1 MNRGAGTR
9 CDDLLLPYLA
19 AGGEAESEAALEH
32 LILQHAQPLI
42 KEIVAFKLRATSP
55 PRVAR
60 ESREEVDEV
69 TGKVLVR
76 LIRTLRDYKSSPRA
90 EPIASLRGYV
100 AAMAYNASDEY
111 LRRKYP
117 RRHSLKNRLRY
128 VLTHAP
134 GLELW
139 EGDNRRALCGLT
151 RWGRPKGA
159 GAGTLRAGL
168 DEYLG
173 RRFPGASPARLNPAE
188 LVAAILEFTDSPVEL
203 DELVRAV
210 AEVTGVRD
218 APARS
223 EQEAAAR
230 GELPQPSSDPRGALD
245 DALDRRARLC
255 ATWEEILRLPPR
267 QRAALLLNLR
277 EEGGGAAVALLPL
290 LRVATMR
297 QIAEALGMSAE
308 ELADVWGR
316 LPLEDAAIG
325 ERLGATRQQV
335 ANLRKC
341 ARERLARRL
350 RAAGRG

>member
-1 MNRGAGTR
+1 MNLGAGTQS
-9 CDDLLLPYLA
+9 DDLLLPFIGA
-19 AGGEAESEAALEH
+19 CSEAESEAALEH
-32 LILQHAQPLI
+32 LVLTHAQPLI
-42 KEIVAFKLRATSP
+42 REVVGFKLRATS
-55 PRVAR
+55 RWRGAGDD
-60 ESREEVDEV
+60 REEVDEV
-69 TGKVLVR
+69 AGEVLVR
-76 LIRTLRDYKSSPRA
+76 LLRTLRDYKSSQRA

-100 AAMAYNASDEY
+100 AAMAYNASDQY

-139 EGDNRRALCGLT
+139 EGENQKVLCGLT
-151 RWGRPKGA
+151 SWGHPKAA
-159 GAGTLRAGL
+159 GAETLREGL

-173 RRFPGASPARLNPAE
+173 RRFPGVSPARLNPSE
-188 LVAAILEFTDSPVEL
+188 LVAAVLGFVDSPLEL
-203 DELVRAV
+203 DELVRVV

-218 APARS
+218 ARPRS
-223 EQEAAAR
+223 EQEVSVR
-230 GELPQPSSDPRGALD
+230 GDMPQPPSDPRGALD
-245 DALDRRARLC
+245 DTLDRRARLC
-255 ATWEEILRLPPR
+255 RTWEEILLLPPR

-297 QIAEALGMSAE
+297 QIAEALGMPAE
-308 ELADVWGR
+308 ELAEVWGR

-350 RAAGRG
+350 RAAGAG

>member
-1 MNRGAGTR
+1 MNPGAGTQS
-9 CDDLLLPYLA
+9 DALLLPFIG
-19 AGGEAESEAALEH
+19 AGSEAESEAALEH
-32 LILQHAQPLI
+32 LVLTHAQPLI
-42 KEIVAFKLRATSP
+42 REVVGFKLRATSWW
-55 PRVAR
+55 RGAGDD
-60 ESREEVDEV
+60 REEVDEV
-69 TGKVLVR
+69 SGEVLVR
-76 LIRTLRDYKSSPRA
+76 LIRTLRDYKSSQRA

-134 GLELW
+134 GLEQW
-139 EGDNRRALCGLT
+139 EGENHKVLCGLT
-151 RWGRPKGA
+151 SWGRPKAA
-159 GAGTLRAGL
+159 GAETLREGL
-168 DEYLG
+168 VEYLG
-173 RRFPGASPARLNPAE
+173 RRFPGVSPPRLNPAE
-188 LVAAILEFTDSPVEL
+188 LVAAVLGFVDSPLEL
-203 DELVRAV
+203 DELVRVV

-218 APARS
+218 ARPRS
-223 EQEAAAR
+223 EQEVSVR
-230 GELPQPSSDPRGALD
+230 GEMPQPPSDPRGALD

-255 ATWEEILRLPPR
+255 RTWEEILLLPPR

-290 LRVATMR
+290 LRVATML

-308 ELADVWGR
+308 ELAEVWGR
-316 LPLEDAAIG
+316 LPMEDAAIG

-350 RAAGRG
+350 RTAGAG